1 MFGKKSSIDTVAVS
15 DTDLGDYKKSRTR
28 TFIMIG
34 LALGMLIAS
43 LDQTVVGTSL
53 PKIVGDLGGMS
64 LFSWLFTAY
73 ILAEATTIPIAG
85 KMSDRFGRRPVFLAG
100 IGLFLGGSIVA
111 GMSNSMEMLIA
122 CRFVQGLGSGALM
135 PVAMA
140 TVADLY
146 APSERGKVQGMMGA
160 IFAVA
165 SVIGPLLGAFIVEN
179 MSWRWVFYVNL
190 PIGILALAFT
200 AMKFPKLKNAVPKRI
215 DFPGMA
221 TLTTSLT
228 AFLLILTWG
237 GTSYSWGSAGDHSS

>member
-1 MFGKKSSIDTVAVS
+1 MESARLTGPIQEEPDQDIHNDRFGT
-15 DTDLGDYKKSRTR
+15 
-28 TFIMIG
+28 
-34 LALGMLIAS
+34 GMLIAS

-53 PKIVGDLGGMS
+53 PMIVGELGGMS

-85 KMSDRFGRRPVFLAG
+85 KMSDRFGRRPVFLIG

-122 CRFVQGLGSGALM
+122 CRFVQGLGSGAIM

-146 APSERGKVQGMMGA
+146 APSERGKIQGMLGA
-160 IFAVA
+160 TFAVA
-165 SVIGPLLGAFIVEN
+165 SVIGPLLGGFIVQN

-200 AMKFPKLKNAVPKRI
+200 AMKFPKLQNDRFKA
-215 DFPGMA
+215 
-221 TLTTSLT
+221 
-228 AFLLILTWG
+228 
-237 GTSYSWGSAGDHSS
+237 H